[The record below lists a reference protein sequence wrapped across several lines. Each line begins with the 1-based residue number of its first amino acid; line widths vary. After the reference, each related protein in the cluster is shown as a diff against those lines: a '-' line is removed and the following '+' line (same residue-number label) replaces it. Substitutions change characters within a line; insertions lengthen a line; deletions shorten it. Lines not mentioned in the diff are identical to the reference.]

1 MSASARLQGV
11 LLMLRLRRLA
21 TTAVVAAAASF
32 AAAAPAVGEDP
43 GPILTLPAGDA
54 CEDFSVEVFATGGKN
69 HTREFTDKSG
79 SIRTITAGTGF
90 QLTFVNADTRDAVRL
105 KSNGAVTRT
114 TTHGDGSQSLVS
126 TGHNVIIL
134 SPSDIPAG
142 PSMTLIVGRAEY
154 TIDPTGI
161 WTLQEPTGRTVD
173 LCAELAS

>member
-1 MSASARLQGV
+1 
-11 LLMLRLRRLA
+11 MLRLRHLA

-32 AAAAPAVGEDP
+32 TAAAPALAEDP
-43 GPILTLPAGDA
+43 GPIHIFPAGEA
-54 CEDFSVEVFATGGKN
+54 CEDFSVEVFATGGKS
-69 HTREFTDKSG
+69 HTRQFTDKSG
-79 SIRTITAGTGF
+79 AIRTITAGTGS
-90 QLTFVNADTRDAVRL
+90 QLTFVNADTREAVRL

-134 SPSDIPAG
+134 FPSDIPPG

-154 TIDPTGI
+154 TIDAAGV